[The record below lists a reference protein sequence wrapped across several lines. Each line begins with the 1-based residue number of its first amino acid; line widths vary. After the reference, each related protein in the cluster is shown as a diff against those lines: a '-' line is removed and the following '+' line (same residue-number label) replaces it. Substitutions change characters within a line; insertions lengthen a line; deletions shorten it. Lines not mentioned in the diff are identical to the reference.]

1 MKQFEDKEQVLLA
14 YYVQYYRGAT
24 TEEVKAL
31 HQRLKEEIGSER
43 YEKAMAALQ
52 EEGLVNGM
60 EQVEQGETEGA
71 PVPMATN
78 EGMLY
83 INDTLNLQ
91 SYTVEEHQLDYLEN
105 NLKTSNLEFTLEPVK
120 AYVEESIRK
129 RAEEEPNSNRP

>member
-1 MKQFEDKEQVLLA
+1 MKEFQDKEQVLLA
-14 YYVQYYRGAT
+14 YYVQYYRGAA
-24 TEEVKAL
+24 TEDVKAL
-31 HQRLKEEIGSER
+31 DQRLSEEIGKER
-43 YEKAMAALQ
+43 YEKAMNMLL
-52 EEGLVNGM
+52 EEELIIGM
-60 EQVEQGETEGA
+60 DQVEEREKEGA
-71 PVPMATN
+71 PAPMATN

-91 SYTVEEHQLDYLEN
+91 SYAVEEHQLDYLEN

>member
-14 YYVQYYRGAT
+14 YYVQYYRGAAT
-24 TEEVKAL
+24 DEVKAL
-31 HQRLKEEIGSER
+31 HQRLSEEIGKER
-43 YEKAMAALQ
+43 YEKAMNTLL
-52 EEGLVNGM
+52 EEGLVIGID
-60 EQVEQGETEGA
+60 EVEKREKEGA
-71 PVPMATN
+71 PAPMATN

-105 NLKTSNLEFTLEPVK
+105 NLQTSNLEFTLEPVK

-129 RAEEEPNSNRP
+129 QAEEEPNSNRP